1 MNPRKAC
8 VLRDTL
14 FVVGFIIML
23 AAYIYE
29 PLIIIGATV
38 MFSGLIPHFR
48 YNRCPH
54 CGKQLGRNE
63 EKYCQ
68 HCGEPIDG

>member
-23 AAYIYE
+23 AVLFFISAQLLAAVRAPVITKMRNKTTKHHYGAY
-29 PLIIIGATV
+29 
-38 MFSGLIPHFR
+38 H
-48 YNRCPH
+48 N
-54 CGKQLGRNE
+54 
-63 EKYCQ
+63 
-68 HCGEPIDG
+68 

>member
-29 PLIIIGATV
+29 PLIVIGAIV
-38 MFSGLIPHFR
+38 MFCGLIPHFR

-68 HCGEPIDG
+68 HCGKSIDG

>member
-29 PLIIIGATV
+29 PLIIIGAIV
-38 MFSGLIPHFR
+38 MFSGLIPHFL
-48 YNRCPH
+48 YNKCPS
-54 CGKQLGRNE
+54 CGKQLGRNDGE
-63 EKYCQ
+63 YCQ
-68 HCGEPIDG
+68 YCGKELD